1 MTIWVQNEYL
11 MITAASH
18 NFVFFFIFLCLAA
31 FMGHYGSHIW
41 LSAEGQGF

>member
-11 MITAASH
+11 MITAAAH
-18 NFVFFFIFLCLAA
+18 NIFLCLAA
-31 FMGHYGSHIW
+31 FTGHYGSHIW